1 MIHIDHITAALEI
14 EALAPEWR
22 ALWRRTPNAT
32 PFQSP
37 EWLLSWWG
45 CFGNAAPSVVTA
57 RDDDRLIGLLPLYLL
72 DEPGCRKLLPF
83 GISLS
88 DYLDGLIDPGYAE
101 LGNRLLD
108 SLKGVPA
115 WDECHLP
122 DLPLGAALLAARR
135 PPAFSEDR
143 SDGETCPVLRLPS
156 TVERLREVVPRKTLR
171 YVLRAHR
178 RTACVGDVTVTRAE
192 TSTVEPCMGELFR
205 LHERRWQRAGGQ
217 GVCADPVVRCFHLT
231 AAARLEDAGMLRLY
245 SLRMGASLAAVY
257 YGFTAKETAY
267 AYLSGFDP
275 DFAEL
280 CPGAQIIAHA
290 IEEAVREGV
299 REFHFLRGGE
309 AYKYS
314 WGALDRRNAARTL
327 RHRC

>member
-1 MIHIDHITAALEI
+1 
-14 EALAPEWR
+14 
-22 ALWRRTPNAT
+22 
-32 PFQSP
+32 
-37 EWLLSWWG
+37 
-45 CFGNAAPSVVTA
+45 
-57 RDDDRLIGLLPLYLL
+57 
-72 DEPGCRKLLPF
+72 
-83 GISLS
+83 
-88 DYLDGLIDPGYAE
+88 
-101 LGNRLLD
+101 
-108 SLKGVPA
+108 
-115 WDECHLP
+115 
-122 DLPLGAALLAARR
+122 
-135 PPAFSEDR
+135 
-143 SDGETCPVLRLPS
+143 
-156 TVERLREVVPRKTLR
+156 
-171 YVLRAHR
+171 
-178 RTACVGDVTVTRAE
+178 
-192 TSTVEPCMGELFR
+192 
-205 LHERRWQRAGGQ
+205 
-217 GVCADPVVRCFHLT
+217 
-231 AAARLEDAGMLRLY
+231 MLRLY